1 MHLLFGDHYKNC
13 CNLSRDEILL
23 YIIRKKA
30 VLMMATFGLHGL
42 IAVFFNAL

>member
-1 MHLLFGDHYKNC
+1 MHFLFGDHYKNC
-13 CNLSRDEILL
+13 YNLSHHEILL
-23 YIIRKKA
+23 YIIRIKA